1 MSRINRRAFIK
12 ASGGAVTLGTLAGCT
27 GGDGGDGDGD
37 GGDTATESPSP
48 TSMSTEPIV
57 IGALEPISGPFAP
70 WSTVHRDGL
79 QFALQQVNADGGVLG
94 GRELAVEVADTGA
107 DPAQADS
114 SFRRL
119 VEQEG
124 AVATTGAV
132 SSDVGLRVS
141 QTAADLSVPHFLHMS
156 GTDEVIGQNTQYV
169 FRVGLL
175 PASKYIQAQ
184 ASAFADAGFSQVGAI
199 VADYAWG
206 RSTQD
211 AINEFFDMDVNV
223 QVAPIGASDFSSYI
237 RQFSEDLEMLI
248 ASGHPPGSVGMAN
261 QIYELGYSPE
271 VITGASTPPQLLAG
285 ALSDA
290 AKEGYHHIHQ
300 SDPFSQPFADA
311 ASAFGEEMGSQF
323 NTHTAYGYATG
334 RMLAGAIEEAGS
346 ADPTAIAD
354 AVRAGTWESVMANP
368 LQYNQYGELDQAV
381 VVYSKLSSEAPSYYA
396 DGTYSY
402 VEQFRSDP
410 VPARTP

>member
-12 ASGGAVTLGTLAGCT
+12 ATGSAATVGALAGCM

-37 GGDTATESPSP
+37 GDDGGTATGSP
-48 TSMSTEPIV
+48 TTTMEPVV
-57 IGALEPISGPFAP
+57 IGGLEPLSGPFAA
-70 WSTVHRDGL
+70 WAEVHQPGL
-79 QFALQQVNADGGVLG
+79 QFAIDEVNANGGVLG
-94 GRELAVEVADTGA
+94 GRELELVVEDTGA
-107 DPAQADS
+107 DAGQADS

-132 SSDVGLRVS
+132 SSDVGLRVA

-156 GTDEVIGQNTQYV
+156 GTDDVITPDTEYV

-184 ASAFADAGFSQVGAI
+184 ASAYADAGYTQVGAI
-199 VADYAWG
+199 IADYAWG
-206 RSTQD
+206 RSTEE
-211 AINEFFDMDVNV
+211 AINEFFDVDVNI

-237 RQFSEDLEMLI
+237 RQFPDDLEMLI
-248 ASGHPPGSVGMAN
+248 ASGHPPGSVGMTN
-261 QIYELGYSPE
+261 QVFELGYSPE
-271 VITGASTPPQLLAG
+271 VVTGASTPPQLLAG
-285 ALSDA
+285 ALNEDA
-290 AKEGYHHIHQ
+290 MAGYTHIHQ
-300 SDPFSQPFADA
+300 SDPASQSFQDVGE
-311 ASAFGEEMGSQF
+311 SFGEANGGQF

-334 RMLAGAIEEAGS
+334 RMLAQAIDDAGE

-354 AVRAGTWESVMANP
+354 AVRNGQFDSVMANP
-368 LQYNQYGELDQAV
+368 LQYNEYGELDQAV
-381 VVYSKLSSEAPSYYA
+381 VVYSKLTTEAPSYYP
-396 DGTYSY
+396 DGSY
-402 VEQFRSDP
+402 GFAEEFRSEP